1 MAFASVYVYLFR
13 GTPMLIQLIF
23 WFNAFPIMFK
33 TLHLEVFGVVL
44 VSMPMTQLITP
55 YLAALLGLSL
65 AEGAY
70 MSEIIRGGILAV
82 DQGQRDAARSI
93 GMTHAQVMRR
103 VVIPQAAR
111 IIVPATGNQYIMLLK
126 STSLAS
132 AIGYLELLRIT
143 TDIYAANFRVVE
155 LLTVTA
161 FWYLAMTAFATAI
174 QTSLEKL
181 FPTADDERRRC
192 ASIRRS
198 AAEAVTKKRGA
209 LTVLSNVSVDIPH
222 GQVVALIGPS
232 GAGKSTLLRC
242 INHLDT
248 IDAGKI
254 FVEGAS
260 WSATASG
267 NGVLHELLDRRGDA
281 RQRTQDRHGVPEL
294 QPVPPPEGARQR
306 HGGSLQCASACRAAK
321 RASSRAGCLKQVGLE
336 GKESART
343 PISYPVDS
351 SSAWRSL
358 VRLRCRR
365 A

>member
-1 MAFASVYVYLFR
+1 MNTPSTLTAPLPGERPVQRIVHRRHWGAWIFGALVLLAFALLLKAAIQSRVVDLRIVGEYLFSPQILTGAKNSILLGTVALGIAIAVGLTTALMRVSGNPILVAFASVYVYLFR

-44 VSMPMTQLITP
+44 VSVPMTQLITP

-93 GMTHAQVMRR
+93 GMTGAQVMRR

-181 FPTADDERRRC
+181 
-192 ASIRRS
+192 
-198 AAEAVTKKRGA
+198 
-209 LTVLSNVSVDIPH
+209 
-222 GQVVALIGPS
+222 
-232 GAGKSTLLRC
+232 
-242 INHLDT
+242 
-248 IDAGKI
+248 
-254 FVEGAS
+254 
-260 WSATASG
+260 
-267 NGVLHELLDRRGDA
+267 
-281 RQRTQDRHGVPEL
+281 
-294 QPVPPPEGARQR
+294 
-306 HGGSLQCASACRAAK
+306 
-321 RASSRAGCLKQVGLE
+321 
-336 GKESART
+336 
-343 PISYPVDS
+343 YPN
-351 SSAWRSL
+351 R
-358 VRLRCRR
+358 
-365 A
+365 

>member
-1 MAFASVYVYLFR
+1 MNTPTSIAAPLAGQRPPQRIVHRRHWGAWIFGGLVLVAFALLVNAAIRSRVVELHIVGEYLFSPQILIGAKNSILLGTVALGIAIVVGLTTALMRVSRNPILVAFASVYVYLFR

-181 FPTADDERRRC
+181 FPHR
-192 ASIRRS
+192 
-198 AAEAVTKKRGA
+198 
-209 LTVLSNVSVDIPH
+209 
-222 GQVVALIGPS
+222 
-232 GAGKSTLLRC
+232 
-242 INHLDT
+242 
-248 IDAGKI
+248 
-254 FVEGAS
+254 
-260 WSATASG
+260 
-267 NGVLHELLDRRGDA
+267 
-281 RQRTQDRHGVPEL
+281 
-294 QPVPPPEGARQR
+294 
-306 HGGSLQCASACRAAK
+306 
-321 RASSRAGCLKQVGLE
+321 
-336 GKESART
+336 
-343 PISYPVDS
+343 
-351 SSAWRSL
+351 
-358 VRLRCRR
+358 
-365 A
+365 

>member
-1 MAFASVYVYLFR
+1 MNTPSTLTAPLPGERPAQRIVHRRHWGVWIFGALVLLALALLLKAAIASRVVDLRIVGEYLFSPQILTGAKNSILLGTVALGIAIAVGLATALMRVSGNPILVAFASVYVYLFR

-44 VSMPMTQLITP
+44 LSVPMTQMITP

-93 GMTHAQVMRR
+93 GMTGAQVMRR

-181 FPTADDERRRC
+181 
-192 ASIRRS
+192 
-198 AAEAVTKKRGA
+198 
-209 LTVLSNVSVDIPH
+209 
-222 GQVVALIGPS
+222 
-232 GAGKSTLLRC
+232 
-242 INHLDT
+242 
-248 IDAGKI
+248 
-254 FVEGAS
+254 
-260 WSATASG
+260 
-267 NGVLHELLDRRGDA
+267 
-281 RQRTQDRHGVPEL
+281 
-294 QPVPPPEGARQR
+294 
-306 HGGSLQCASACRAAK
+306 
-321 RASSRAGCLKQVGLE
+321 
-336 GKESART
+336 
-343 PISYPVDS
+343 YPN
-351 SSAWRSL
+351 R
-358 VRLRCRR
+358 
-365 A
+365 